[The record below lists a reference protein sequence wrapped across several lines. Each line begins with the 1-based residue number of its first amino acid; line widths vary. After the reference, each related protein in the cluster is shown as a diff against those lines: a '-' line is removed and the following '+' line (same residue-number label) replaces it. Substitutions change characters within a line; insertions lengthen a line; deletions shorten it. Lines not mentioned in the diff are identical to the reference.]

1 MAWACLARQAPPIS
15 KPPESA
21 EHGVAILARIIQFI
35 LWLILATWLGRK
47 LLGWLFG
54 AKQDAP
60 AATPRAARLLHRD
73 PVCGTHVSPEIS
85 FTLEHEGTVH
95 HFCSVECRAKFGL
108 AQRARASA

>member
-1 MAWACLARQAPPIS
+1 
-15 KPPESA
+15 
-21 EHGVAILARIIQFI
+21 

-47 LLGWLFG
+47 LLGALFG
-54 AKQDAP
+54 VKREAP
-60 AATPRAARLLHRD
+60 AAPPKSARQLHRD

-95 HFCSVECRAKFGL
+95 HFCSADCRAKFAL